1 MCLIETN
8 PAAGTRRTYTQKN
21 MRKFLFP
28 VLVCAILCAGA
39 CSDDNDDNGDGP
51 AGNVEMLYGTWGAS
65 HMQVEAMGER
75 TEMDVDASLSTITFN
90 TNGTLTEVQENNMHA
105 YGTWNYNPSTRI
117 LHIDDSNFDIE
128 YDWYV
133 KELTDNRLTVDFTMT
148 EEGIEMRMI
157 ITYSRLNRSSQAL
170 ASDRTRHPAASA
182 ALGASLFENVE
193 RNTK

>member
-1 MCLIETN
+1 
-8 PAAGTRRTYTQKN
+8 
-21 MRKFLFP
+21 
-28 VLVCAILCAGA
+28 
-39 CSDDNDDNGDGP
+39 
-51 AGNVEMLYGTWGAS
+51 
-65 HMQVEAMGER
+65 
-75 TEMDVDASLSTITFN
+75 
-90 TNGTLTEVQENNMHA
+90 MHA
-105 YGTWNYNPSTRI
+105 HGTWNYNPSTRI

-157 ITYSRLNRSSQAL
+157 ITYSRLNRSSLDFAP
-170 ASDRTRHPAASA
+170 DRTRHPAASA